1 MTPNAQVK
9 GERVDELLVYIS
21 DVTEIETHNALLF
34 KHRLGSREVIW
45 GCMVKW
51 LSVYGGCLGS

>member
-34 KHRLGSREVIW
+34 KHCLNSREVIW
-45 GCMVKW
+45 GCMVK
-51 LSVYGGCLGS
+51 